1 MPSIYDEQI
10 ALFIGEDRYEKAMQQ
25 DGTRIVKDN
34 IMHSHLNYDIMK
46 KCAKSMGIDDIRSYY
61 RPTHGNMR
69 LTFRSLKQ
77 ELSKNRDMGS
87 KTLLLVYFSGY
98 GNWDSPG

>member
-1 MPSIYDEQI
+1 
-10 ALFIGEDRYEKAMQQ
+10 
-25 DGTRIVKDN
+25 
-34 IMHSHLNYDIMK
+34 MHSHLNYDIMK

-61 RPTHGNMR
+61 RPSHGNLR

-77 ELSKNRDMGS
+77 ELTRNRDMGS

-98 GNWDSPG
+98 GCWDNSGSAHILLNDDNAKIKHACLFPIEKYLTEISNES